1 MDDTFMLLLS
11 EQGRVDLLK
20 KTNAYAGRY
29 GLCLTDAE
37 IQELI
42 VRRRE
47 CLTEQQRVEFGNGIL
62 DKIIFAFCDSAY
74 IYQDNYAET
83 IAELQRIFYLYKNE
97 SLDEWTDDELIRIMR
112 DAFDRECQGSL
123 EYLEETLLDQ
133 FARNIRANTRRFMGR
148 YEEDNEIF

>member
-11 EQGRVDLLK
+11 EQGQVDLLK

-133 FARNIRANTRRFMGR
+133 FARNIRSNTRRFMGR
-148 YEEDNEIF
+148 YEEDDEIF

>member
-1 MDDTFMLLLS
+1 MDDTFMLLFS

-133 FARNIRANTRRFMGR
+133 FSRNIRANTRRFMGR

>member
-1 MDDTFMLLLS
+1 MDDTFMLLFS
-11 EQGRVDLLK
+11 EQGQVDLLK

-29 GLCLTDAE
+29 GLCLTDAD

-148 YEEDNEIF
+148 YEEDDEIF

>member
-11 EQGRVDLLK
+11 EQSQVDLLK

-29 GLCLTDAE
+29 GLCLTDAD

-97 SLDEWTDDELIRIMR
+97 SLNEWTDDELIRIMR
-112 DAFDRECQGSL
+112 DAIDRECQGSL

-148 YEEDNEIF
+148 YEEDDEIF

>member
-11 EQGRVDLLK
+11 EQGQVDLLK
-20 KTNAYAGRY
+20 KTNAYADQY
-29 GLCLTDAE
+29 GLCLTDAD

-133 FARNIRANTRRFMGR
+133 FARNIRANTRRCMGR

>member
-1 MDDTFMLLLS
+1 MDDTFMLLFS
-11 EQGRVDLLK
+11 EQGQVDLLK

-47 CLTEQQRVEFGNGIL
+47 CLTEQHRVEFGNGIL

-112 DAFDRECQGSL
+112 DVFDRECQGSL

-133 FARNIRANTRRFMGR
+133 FARNIRSNTRRFMGR
-148 YEEDNEIF
+148 YEEDDEIF

>member
-112 DAFDRECQGSL
+112 DVFDRECQGSL

-148 YEEDNEIF
+148 YEEDDEIF

>member
-11 EQGRVDLLK
+11 EQGQVDLLK

-42 VRRRE
+42 VRRRD

-148 YEEDNEIF
+148 YEEDDEIF

>member
-133 FARNIRANTRRFMGR
+133 FSRNIRANTRRFMGR
-148 YEEDNEIF
+148 YEEDDEIF

>member
-148 YEEDNEIF
+148 YEEDDEIF

>member
-11 EQGRVDLLK
+11 EQGQVDLLK
-20 KTNAYAGRY
+20 KTNAYADPY
-29 GLCLTDAE
+29 GLCLTDAD

-148 YEEDNEIF
+148 YEEDDEIF